1 LRRRRR
7 RTRFRK
13 REEEDGKM
21 KQSKKFDSADP
32 TCDRLMEM
40 ISIEFDGCNDPRHN
54 VTCAG

>member
-1 LRRRRR
+1 MRR

-21 KQSKKFDSADP
+21 KHSKMFDSADP
-32 TCDRLMEM
+32 TCDRLLEM